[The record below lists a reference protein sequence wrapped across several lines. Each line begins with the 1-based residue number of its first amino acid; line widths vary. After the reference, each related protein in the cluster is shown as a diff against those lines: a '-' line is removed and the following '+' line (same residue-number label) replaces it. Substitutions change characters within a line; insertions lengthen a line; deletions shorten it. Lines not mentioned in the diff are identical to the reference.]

1 MNIVSVSCK
10 RRDQLRDKQREL
22 TLSALQK
29 GEVFTGRGLNQEI
42 SLKRAGDTRWGSHYE
57 SLIRLI
63 TMFSSIINVLEIVLE
78 DGISSEQRGEAFA
91 LLDSMQ
97 SFDFSFCLHLM
108 KDILGIT
115 GELSEALQRK
125 DQDIVNAL
133 LQDMRNNKW
142 DEFIKKV
149 TSFCVEHKIITP
161 NLNDKWV
168 ARGRPRCGLQ
178 EMTNLHHYR
187 VEIFYTVLDMQL
199 QELNNRFTE
208 ANTQLLLCIACLN
221 PSNSFNAFNKE
232 KLIEMAN
239 LYPNDFTPLDLM
251 VLDNQLE
258 TYIMDMG
265 FDDQFLLVKD
275 IGSLAEKMVQSRKE
289 ILYPLVFRLLKLAL
303 VLPVATVGVERSF
316 SAMAIIKNRLR
327 NRIGDQWMNDIL
339 IAYIEKEILDC
350 INNDVIIQFFQ
361 NMKNRRYKL

>member
-1 MNIVSVSCK
+1 
-10 RRDQLRDKQREL
+10 
-22 TLSALQK
+22 
-29 GEVFTGRGLNQEI
+29 
-42 SLKRAGDTRWGSHYE
+42 
-57 SLIRLI
+57 
-63 TMFSSIINVLEIVLE
+63 
-78 DGISSEQRGEAFA
+78 
-91 LLDSMQ
+91 
-97 SFDFSFCLHLM
+97 
-108 KDILGIT
+108 
-115 GELSEALQRK
+115 
-125 DQDIVNAL
+125 
-133 LQDMRNNKW
+133 
-142 DEFIKKV
+142 
-149 TSFCVEHKIITP
+149 
-161 NLNDKWV
+161 
-168 ARGRPRCGLQ
+168 
-178 EMTNLHHYR
+178 
-187 VEIFYTVLDMQL
+187 MQL

-232 KLIEMAN
+232 KLIEMTN

-258 TYIMDMG
+258 TYIMDMR

-275 IGSLAEKMVQSRKE
+275 IGSLVEKMVQSRKE
-289 ILYPLVFRLLKLAL
+289 ILYPLVFKLLKLAL
-303 VLPVATVGVERSF
+303 VLPVATAGVERSF